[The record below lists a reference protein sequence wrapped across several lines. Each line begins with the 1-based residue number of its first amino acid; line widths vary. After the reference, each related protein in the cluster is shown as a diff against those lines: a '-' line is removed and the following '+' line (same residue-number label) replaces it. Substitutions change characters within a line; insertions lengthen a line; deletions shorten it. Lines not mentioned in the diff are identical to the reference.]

1 LESQKKN
8 HSGKVLYRIFLIFL
22 KKKTANKTAKSYY
35 RVNQGGSVALLEAMA
50 RANCTNIIF
59 SSSATVYQPAKTIDD
74 LPLSEESPTGGTTN
88 PYARSKLHVE
98 EILADACIANSNLSV
113 VNLRYF
119 NPVGAHE
126 SGLIGEDP
134 RGIPNNLMPFVSQVA
149 IGRRPHLNVFGN
161 DYQTHDGTGMMRFV
175 LSLS

>member
-1 LESQKKN
+1 MESQKKN
-8 HSGKVLYRIFLIFL
+8 HSGKVLYRIFFNFSE
-22 KKKTANKTAKSYY
+22 KKTANKTAKSYY

-161 DYQTHDGTGMMRFV
+161 DYQTHDGTGMMRFF